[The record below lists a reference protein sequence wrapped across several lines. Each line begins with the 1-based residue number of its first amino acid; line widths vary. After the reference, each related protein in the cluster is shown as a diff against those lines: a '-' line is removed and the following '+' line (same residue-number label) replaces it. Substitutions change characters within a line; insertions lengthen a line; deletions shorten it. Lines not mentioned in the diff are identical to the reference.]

1 LRSDASRARR
11 YVVGVDARRNRLG
24 FDGVKV
30 FSASRD
36 RVRLGQ
42 VATEWLQAADVV
54 IVDAVVTQSSD
65 RQFHCLSITIFFR
78 TRA

>member
-1 LRSDASRARR
+1 
-11 YVVGVDARRNRLG
+11 
-24 FDGVKV
+24 V